1 MLSVDARR
9 CPAGTSTQGGWEVTT
24 HGGRAGTAIDA
35 VDWAARWA
43 ELGVEE
49 ILLNSGT
56 LAAHGTEAAFD
67 LPMLRAVRGA
77 VAVPVVASG
86 GAGASPHFAHAVAAG
101 ADAVLAASVLHFG
114 AMTVGEVKAALAG
127 AGHCVRTATDKPG
140 PAIAAR

>member
-9 CPAGTSTQGGWEVTT
+9 CPAGTSTHSGWEVTT

-49 ILLNSGT
+49 ILLNSM
-56 LAAHGTEAAFD
+56 AAHGTEAAFD

-127 AGHCVRTATDKPG
+127 CHCVRTATDKPAA
-140 PAIAAR
+140 AIAAR